1 MRRDILT
8 YLRQV
13 SRGRWHT
20 GLREWLNSA
29 LAYSTAYGAYFMDK
43 NSNPAVQLLNPAGLY
58 DPAPNG
64 YSHVARLAPNVRLVY
79 TAGQGGENAESQLS
93 PDFAEQVRQAFANVQ
108 IALAAADAQIQDVA
122 KITVLIVDHSME
134 RLQILGAEISRVWGE
149 LPAPA
154 CTLIPVPRL
163 ALDEMLFEV
172 EAVAAVAV

>member
-1 MRRDILT
+1 M
-8 YLRQV
+8 
-13 SRGRWHT
+13 
-20 GLREWLNSA
+20 
-29 LAYSTAYGAYFMDK
+29 
-43 NSNPAVQLLNPAGLY
+43 
-58 DPAPNG
+58 
-64 YSHVARLAPNVRLVY
+64 
-79 TAGQGGENAESQLS
+79 S

-108 IALAAADAQIQDVA
+108 IALAAADAQIKDVA